1 MASLVSFEAIVL
13 PAWGAIMSNLSVRGL
28 EPETLAA
35 LKALATREG
44 SSVNALVLRLIERG
58 LGRDSAKLARRR
70 HDDLDALAGS
80 WTAEEAAAF
89 DASTGDFE
97 AIDPDLW
104 K

>member
-1 MASLVSFEAIVL
+1 
-13 PAWGAIMSNLSVRGL
+13 MSNLSVRGL
-28 EPETLAA
+28 EPETLAP

-58 LGRDSAKLARRR
+58 LGRDSAKPARRL

-80 WTAEEAAAF
+80 WTAEEAPAF

-97 AIDPDLW
+97 ATDPELW